1 MNITI
6 TGISLIVLET
16 YQHIIITIIIF
27 IAITI
32 IVINIDFKSYR

>member
-6 TGISLIVLET
+6 TGISLIVMKT
-16 YQHIIITIIIF
+16 YQHIMTIIIF

-32 IVINIDFKSYR
+32 IYKY

>member
-6 TGISLIVLET
+6 TGISLIVMKT
-16 YQHIIITIIIF
+16 YQQIITIIIF

-32 IVINIDFKSYR
+32 SYKY